1 MVFCLNVEKNM
12 LNTATTLM
20 SVKEINV
27 LERLVNSHLSV
38 PEDNFVKAL
47 KTIIEVEGVRVEHSI

>member
-1 MVFCLNVEKNM
+1 
-12 LNTATTLM
+12 M

-47 KTIIEVEGVRVEHSI
+47 KTIIEVEGVRAEHSI